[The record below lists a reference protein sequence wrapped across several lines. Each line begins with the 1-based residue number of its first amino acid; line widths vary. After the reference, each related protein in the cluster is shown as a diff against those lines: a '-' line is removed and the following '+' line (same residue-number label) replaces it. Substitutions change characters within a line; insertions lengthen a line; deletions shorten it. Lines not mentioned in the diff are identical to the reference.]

1 MKGLDVTT
9 WDIVDMKGWDITMQ
23 GIIDACG
30 HKPQNIIIRVRMTY
44 TGGSL
49 ATRRP

>member
-23 GIIDACG
+23 GIIDASG